1 VYKSSLITQNTSGQA
16 VDIDID
22 VTGAKKLFLV
32 VTYDEGTR
40 SSHNADWIEP
50 KLTIGKKTMNLT
62 DLKWVKASAGRG
74 VPVIN
79 GTARGG
85 KLTVNGKE
93 YKNGI
98 NANATS
104 VIEYDLPEGVT
115 RFKVK
120 GGLDNGIGAG
130 FPGGARPGQPATPGA
145 VAGVP
150 PGQPQVARGPRAL
163 SAKFLV
169 FVEDPA
175 GPFPGRTADISV
187 RFDQL
192 GMTGT
197 HTVTD
202 LWTGKVLGKF
212 TDSFSQSINLHGTGL
227 YRISK

>member
-1 VYKSSLITQNTSGQA
+1 
-16 VDIDID
+16 
-22 VTGAKKLFLV
+22 V

-62 DLKWVKASAGRG
+62 DLKWVKATAGRG

-98 NANATS
+98 SANATS
-104 VIEYDLPEGVT
+104 VIEYDLPEGAI

-120 GGLDNGIGAG
+120 GGLDNGTGGG
-130 FPGGARPGQPATPGA
+130 FPGGATRPGQVQAQRPGQPAAPNTAAGA
-145 VAGVP
+145 P
-150 PGQPQVARGPRAL
+150 PAQPQVPRGPRAL
-163 SAKFLV
+163 SAKFMV
-169 FVEDPA
+169 FVDDPA
-175 GPFPGRTADISV
+175 GAFPGRTAEISV

-192 GMTGT
+192 GLTGT

-202 LWTGKVLGKF
+202 LWTGKELGKF
-212 TDSFSQSINLHGTGL
+212 TDSFSQNINLHGAGL
-227 YRISK
+227 YRIQK